1 MNINRNRNQ
10 IRIRRTV
17 VAVLIVAAL
26 IAVVGVILVSRCLS
40 FDENGAHVIDRY
52 GVLAEEQ
59 GQTRPELTA
68 GSAETP
74 AEPEPAEPEPE
85 KEPET
90 APQPQVKYTRAL
102 MLAASSAAEEGTRA
116 RLLKLAEQGVQDT
129 VIVNIKDSEGN
140 LNLPVET
147 DVVDGV
153 SDFTEGDADGL
164 KSTIAALRD
173 AGVHVVGRIYCF
185 HDRRAASRNSD
196 LAIQFERG
204 GSWLDYD
211 NTRWLDP
218 TNGDALAYLDDV
230 ARAAVQAGCD
240 EIVLADFT
248 FPPRGHLDRADFADW
263 PDTQA
268 EALAAALKDIQGAVG
283 DVPVSLTADS
293 LGALT
298 ALSPSGSEDGISVG
312 EIGALL
318 GAAHRLFVPVE
329 TAEEA
334 ASAIQQL
341 REAASNPAVVPVFSG
356 SSLWSTYN
364 GDAALNGV
372 SDSEAA
378 LAALEGGQ
386 NKGTA
391 DAEPTQNPTEEN
403 TDAAE

>member
-68 GSAETP
+68 GSVETP

-116 RLLKLAEQGVQDT
+116 RLLKLAEQGVLDT

-218 TNGDALAYLDDV
+218 TNGD
-230 ARAAVQAGCD
+230 
-240 EIVLADFT
+240 
-248 FPPRGHLDRADFADW
+248 
-263 PDTQA
+263 
-268 EALAAALKDIQGAVG
+268 
-283 DVPVSLTADS
+283 
-293 LGALT
+293 
-298 ALSPSGSEDGISVG
+298 
-312 EIGALL
+312 
-318 GAAHRLFVPVE
+318 
-329 TAEEA
+329 
-334 ASAIQQL
+334 
-341 REAASNPAVVPVFSG
+341 
-356 SSLWSTYN
+356 
-364 GDAALNGV
+364 
-372 SDSEAA
+372 
-378 LAALEGGQ
+378 
-386 NKGTA
+386 
-391 DAEPTQNPTEEN
+391 
-403 TDAAE
+403 

>member
-59 GQTRPELTA
+59 GQTGPELTA

-116 RLLKLAEQGVQDT
+116 RLLKLAEQGVLDT

-140 LNLPVET
+140 LNLSVET

-173 AGVHVVGRIYCF
+173 AGVHVAGRIYCF

-298 ALSPSGSEDGISVG
+298 GLSPSGSEDGISVG
-312 EIGALL
+312 EIGTLL

-341 REAASNPAVVPVFSG
+341 REAASNTAVVAVFSG

-364 GDAALNGV
+364 GDAALNAV
-372 SDSEAA
+372 SDSDAA

-386 NKGTA
+386 NEGTA
-391 DAEPTQNPTEEN
+391 DAEQTQSPTEEN